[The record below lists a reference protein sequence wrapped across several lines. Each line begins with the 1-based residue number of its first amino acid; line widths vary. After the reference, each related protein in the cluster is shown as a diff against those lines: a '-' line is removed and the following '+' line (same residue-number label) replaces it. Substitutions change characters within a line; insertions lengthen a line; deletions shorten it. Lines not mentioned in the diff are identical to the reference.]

1 MRLPPES
8 AEVIHPESKGV
19 SKNAALALT
28 RLEEIDAAFST
39 IARERADALFLLADS
54 FFATRRVHLA
64 ILATRHAVPA
74 AYGQRDYAEAGGLM
88 SYGTNLAD
96 ARPQVGVY
104 TGRILKGEKPAP

>member
-1 MRLPPES
+1 MRS
-8 AEVIHPESKGV
+8 SCW
-19 SKNAALALT
+19 LT
-28 RLEEIDAAFST
+28 RSSPPDVCTLPLAA
-39 IARERADALFLLADS
+39 
-54 FFATRRVHLA
+54 
-64 ILATRHAVPA
+64 RHAVPA

>member
-1 MRLPPES
+1 MPLSPLRGLRKSTLP
-8 AEVIHPESKGV
+8 
-19 SKNAALALT
+19 
-28 RLEEIDAAFST
+28 FST
-39 IARERADALFLLADS
+39 TARERADALFLLADS

-64 ILATRHAVPA
+64 ILAARHGVRA